1 VLAWSIIGFALGNGI
16 LLPLIRWGL
25 IPDFE
30 GTVYLLF
37 AVMGAVG
44 GLLLGIGVRRRV
56 VLVCLAGA
64 LGLTPGGLLAQA
76 GLFEAPA
83 AQAVWGAFAG
93 GLLGLALQY
102 RWRAILVAAAGALA
116 LPLRV
121 FAGESLWSTPVGY
134 LDEQV
139 ASVLIDVII
148 GGLVGL
154 MLGLSVLLLERWRD
168 QQGAQSLPGPAE
180 S

>member
-1 VLAWSIIGFALGNGI
+1 
-16 LLPLIRWGL
+16 
-25 IPDFE
+25 
-30 GTVYLLF
+30 
-37 AVMGAVG
+37 
-44 GLLLGIGVRRRV
+44 
-56 VLVCLAGA
+56 
-64 LGLTPGGLLAQA
+64 
-76 GLFEAPA
+76 
-83 AQAVWGAFAG
+83 
-93 GLLGLALQY
+93 LLGLALQY

-168 QQGAQSLPGPAE
+168 QQGAQSLPGSAE